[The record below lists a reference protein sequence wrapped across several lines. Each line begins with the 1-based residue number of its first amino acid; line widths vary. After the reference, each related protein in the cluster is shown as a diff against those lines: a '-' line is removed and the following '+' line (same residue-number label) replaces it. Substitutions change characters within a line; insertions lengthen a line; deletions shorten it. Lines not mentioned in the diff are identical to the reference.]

1 MLKIRVKRSVGQTL
15 VEFALVLPV
24 LILIVMGVF
33 EFGRMLQAWLTV
45 QNSAQAAARYATTG
59 QHSVAPAVDQWDSVR
74 LAAIKAEALRKAVSL
89 SINNSAGASS
99 AGYFHVNVYASD
111 TPVQGAEYPGGPNA
125 RVAVDVIYNHPLITP
140 LINMIAPY
148 VTLRAHSEMI
158 NERFRHPGYGT
169 PVGVLPPTI
178 FPTPEPTNTPPATPT
193 STLQPI
199 NTATGLAP
207 TDTATSNVTS
217 TPIRTATITQAPT
230 ETTIASGTP
239 IPSNTP
245 VPTNTP
251 VSTVCPPCGVWGYPS
266 CPPGC
271 RRRTATPEP
280 TNTPV
285 PTNTPRP
292 TNTPVPTNTP
302 RPTNTLVPT
311 STPIPYCP
319 WWCFLNP
326 SNPAC
331 SECP

>member
-1 MLKIRVKRSVGQTL
+1 MLKIRVKRIVGQTL

-59 QHSVAPAVDQWDSVR
+59 QHSVAPSVDQWDSAR

-99 AGYFHVNVYASD
+99 PGYFHVNVYASD
-111 TPVQGAEYPGGPNA
+111 PPVQGAEYPGGPNA

-140 LINMIAPY
+140 LLNLIAPY

-178 FPTPEPTNTPPATPT
+178 FPTPAPTRIPHQRTPT
-193 STLQPI
+193 STLQPTF
-199 NTATGLAP
+199 TATGP
-207 TDTATSNVTS
+207 TPTPTATSTS
-217 TPIRTATITQAPT
+217 TPISTATRKRQRDD
-230 ETTIASGTP
+230 SSTP

-245 VPTNTP
+245 YPRAHPRYATP
-251 VSTVCPPCGVWGYPS
+251 VV
-266 CPPGC
+266 
-271 RRRTATPEP
+271 
-280 TNTPV
+280 
-285 PTNTPRP
+285 
-292 TNTPVPTNTP
+292 
-302 RPTNTLVPT
+302 
-311 STPIPYCP
+311 
-319 WWCFLNP
+319 
-326 SNPAC
+326 
-331 SECP
+331 